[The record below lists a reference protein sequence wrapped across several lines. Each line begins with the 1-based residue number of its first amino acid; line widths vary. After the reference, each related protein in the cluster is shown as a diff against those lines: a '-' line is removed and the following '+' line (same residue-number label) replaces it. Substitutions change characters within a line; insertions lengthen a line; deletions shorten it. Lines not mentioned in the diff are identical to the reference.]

1 MDLWKYIQMG
11 YFAMGPLVKLLFS
24 FATTRKYV
32 TLVNFTS
39 RRLAAEDI
47 GYWVKKTGCR
57 RLVVVAG
64 IRRDW
69 ILDPGAKEWMEFYQ
83 IISVFVYFKLRFL
96 KALIG
101 HQ

>member
-39 RRLAAEDI
+39 KKAEDI
-47 GYWVKKTGCR
+47 GYWVKKTFPNSRMPGQ
-57 RLVVVAG
+57 
-64 IRRDW
+64 
-69 ILDPGAKEWMEFYQ
+69 LD
-83 IISVFVYFKLRFL
+83 SRF
-96 KALIG
+96 G
-101 HQ
+101 HQSTFNFIKVVDYLCFIFQLW